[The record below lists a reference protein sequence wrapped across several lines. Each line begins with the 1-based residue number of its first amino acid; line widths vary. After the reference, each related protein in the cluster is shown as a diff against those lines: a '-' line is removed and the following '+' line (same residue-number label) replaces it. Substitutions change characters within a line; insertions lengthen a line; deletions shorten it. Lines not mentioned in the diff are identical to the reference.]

1 MPGLIPLTIAVF
13 VAFIPLVFG
22 GWRKS
27 HDKGVEYSSVPAVA
41 FHRVGYHLLPNY
53 TNPFMDIGN
62 FSQLVSDNRVPYDC
76 GGLEAEYSK
85 VNVFGHTPE
94 DRDGFV
100 ATKLLTLMRDKSLSM
115 VGDSLTRQYFVALLN
130 ELRPLVTRMRYQHND
145 EELPLNYALGDM
157 TFTHFH
163 QFHFEVAAYNA
174 SFLFCF
180 NSLLRGDFSGNETE
194 FDDVESLRCN
204 NRAIDADYL
213 VIGVAAWFKPFWL
226 NSELKQ
232 TATYNEG
239 MEVNLREYA
248 GAIGRVR
255 RELAESRPNL
265 KVLWRGCPH
274 AGDVDFLQWR
284 FPNGSYDHFDSS
296 AWNNLS
302 QSAIWPEVLDSV
314 TFQVALQYDDVFLD
328 LFAVSLLYLDRFSG
342 EIDSSLHPDSLHF
355 CQASVS
361 RGALFLL
368 QQAIVFVE
376 GKSRFYP
383 LHLPQRRRVVAG
395 QLSQPTRDLRY
406 LKPTIL
412 PRHDHPSHPLR
423 HAHFQDTIHPIN
435 RTGIHRIVPV
445 FKLKLHSASDPAH
458 LSPEYSRLVRRST
471 EKSSIL
477 LSRLQAIF

>member
-1 MPGLIPLTIAVF
+1 
-13 VAFIPLVFG
+13 
-22 GWRKS
+22 
-27 HDKGVEYSSVPAVA
+27 
-41 FHRVGYHLLPNY
+41 
-53 TNPFMDIGN
+53 
-62 FSQLVSDNRVPYDC
+62 
-76 GGLEAEYSK
+76 
-85 VNVFGHTPE
+85 
-94 DRDGFV
+94 
-100 ATKLLTLMRDKSLSM
+100 
-115 VGDSLTRQYFVALLN
+115 
-130 ELRPLVTRMRYQHND
+130 
-145 EELPLNYALGDM
+145 
-157 TFTHFH
+157 
-163 QFHFEVAAYNA
+163 
-174 SFLFCF
+174 
-180 NSLLRGDFSGNETE
+180 
-194 FDDVESLRCN
+194 
-204 NRAIDADYL
+204 
-213 VIGVAAWFKPFWL
+213 
-226 NSELKQ
+226 
-232 TATYNEG
+232 
-239 MEVNLREYA
+239 
-248 GAIGRVR
+248 
-255 RELAESRPNL
+255 L

-471 EKSSIL
+471 EISSIL

>member
-1 MPGLIPLTIAVF
+1 MLGLVPLAIALF
-13 VAFIPLVFG
+13 VACISLVFG
-22 GWRKS
+22 GRRRLS
-27 HDKGVEYSSVPAVA
+27 RDEGVVYSSDPAVA

-53 TNPFMDIGN
+53 TNPFMDIRHFGR
-62 FSQLVSDNRVPYDC
+62 LVNDNKVPYNC
-76 GGLEAEYSK
+76 GGLEAKYSK

-115 VGDSLTRQYFVALLN
+115 IGDSLTRQYFVALLN
-130 ELRPLVTRMRYQHND
+130 ELRPLVTRMSYQHND
-145 EELPLNYALGDM
+145 EVLPLNYTLGDM
-157 TFTHFH
+157 MFTHFH
-163 QFHFEVAAYNA
+163 QFHFEVATYNA

-180 NSLLRGDFSGNETE
+180 NSLLNGDFSGNETQ

-226 NSELKQ
+226 NSELKE

-248 GAIGRVR
+248 EAIGRVR
-255 RELAESRPNL
+255 RELAEARPNL

-284 FPNGSYDHFDSS
+284 FPNGSYNHFDSS

-302 QSAIWPEVLDSV
+302 MSAIWPEVLDSV
-314 TFQVALQYDDVFLD
+314 AFQVALQHDDVFLD
-328 LFAVSLLYLDRFSG
+328 LYTVSLLYLDHFLG
-342 EIDSSLHPDSLHF
+342 EIDSSLHLDSLHF

-368 QQAIVFVE
+368 QQALVFVE

-383 LHLPQRRRVVAG
+383 LYLPQNRRVGAG
-395 QLSQPTRDLRY
+395 PPNQSSRDLHF
-406 LKPTIL
+406 LKPTLL
-412 PRHDHPSHPLR
+412 PRHDHPSHPHR
-423 HAHFQDTIHPIN
+423 HAHFQDTIHSTS
-435 RTGIHRIVPV
+435 RVGIHGSVHPRNT
-445 FKLKLHSASDPAH
+445 SGPAH
-458 LSPEYSRLVRRST
+458 LSPEYSHLVRDDRSN
-471 EKSSIL
+471 
-477 LSRLQAIF
+477 